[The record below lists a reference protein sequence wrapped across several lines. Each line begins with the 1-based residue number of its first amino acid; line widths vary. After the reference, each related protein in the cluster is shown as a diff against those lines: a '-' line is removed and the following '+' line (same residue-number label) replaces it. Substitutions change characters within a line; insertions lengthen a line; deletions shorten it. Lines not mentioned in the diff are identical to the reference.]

1 MGQISFSL
9 VDVVVLS
16 PFSSP
21 VSFFLVS
28 CDSIIISVFQF
39 WVSIGWYLQAG
50 LSDWNL
56 SGLWDVASGY
66 PRITHTGKS
75 EEETTLLNYSARNIQ
90 LFRLLLQ
97 TSGERSF
104 TIMQEAT
111 A

>member
-1 MGQISFSL
+1 M
-9 VDVVVLS
+9 V
-16 PFSSP
+16 
-21 VSFFLVS
+21 
-28 CDSIIISVFQF
+28 
-39 WVSIGWYLQAG
+39 WYGMAG

-56 SGLWDVASGY
+56 SGLWDVASGS